1 MCHFSDEMQERQ
13 ASEQQGCRFL
23 VEPDFSQCPGSRFPF
38 ESFLFIQRLIVAL
51 WGGISPS
58 HPGIGIFSNDPKCWR
73 YTLHVN
79 WSPSASGCSG
89 GFGCPTSWL
98 LSPSV
103 YSGCFGCS
111 SCRSR
116 GARSGTRSAGSGIII
131 QGGESGSR
139 HPMLS
144 GHPFWC
150 LLGPCHLQHRLLFT
164 N

>member
-1 MCHFSDEMQERQ
+1 MQERQ
-13 ASEQQGCRFL
+13 TSEQQGCRFL
-23 VEPDFSQCPGSRFPF
+23 VEPDFSQCPSSRFPF

-58 HPGIGIFSNDPKCWR
+58 QPGVGIFSSNTKCWR

-79 WSPSASGCSG
+79 WSPSVSGCSG
-89 GFGCPTSWL
+89 SFGCPTSWL

-103 YSGCFGCS
+103 YSGHFGCS

-116 GARSGTRSAGSGIII
+116 GAKSGIII
-131 QGGESGSR
+131 RDGKSGSR
-139 HPMLS
+139 HPRLS
-144 GHPFWC
+144 GCPFWC
-150 LLGPCHLQHRLLFT
+150 LLGPCPLQHRLLFT